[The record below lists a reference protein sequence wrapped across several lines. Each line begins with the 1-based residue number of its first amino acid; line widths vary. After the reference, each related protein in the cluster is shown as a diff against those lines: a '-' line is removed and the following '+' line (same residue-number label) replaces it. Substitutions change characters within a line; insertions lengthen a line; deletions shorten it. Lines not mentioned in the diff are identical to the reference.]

1 MQLSETIQQ
10 LENSAAAIAALAAGI
25 GAEQAC
31 WKPTPASWS
40 LLEVICHLGDE
51 EREDFRTH
59 LQGALQ
65 QPVAPWSDISPE
77 HWPGQRGYNQRELA
91 RCLAQFL
98 AERAVSL
105 AWLRGLAAAQDW
117 PAGYDL
123 SFGKLSAG
131 ALLVSWAAHDLLH
144 LRQLVELRYA
154 WQAQQALPFELLYAG
169 EW

>member
-1 MQLSETIQQ
+1 MQLRETIQQ

-25 GAEQAC
+25 GTEQAR
-31 WKPTPASWS
+31 WRPNPESWS
-40 LLEVICHLGDE
+40 LLEVICHLHDE
-51 EREDFRTH
+51 EREDFRAH

-65 QPVAPWSDISPE
+65 QPVAPWSEISPE
-77 HWPGQRGYNQRELA
+77 HWVNERGYNQRELA
-91 RCLAQFL
+91 PCLAQFL

-105 AWLRGLAAAQDW
+105 AWLRTLAEAQDW
-117 PAGYDL
+117 QAGYDMN
-123 SFGKLSAG
+123 FGKLSAG

-154 WQAQQALPFELLYAG
+154 RQAQQALPFEVLYAG